1 MISMGGE
8 QIPPMDFPSDDE
20 MGDVMNQENG
30 EELPSDFDT
39 NFDAG
44 VEADEETDP
53 KKYIQQLTGKLSQT
67 LNSYNNENGEPDIEL
82 GKYVLG
88 MIVKQGTKGMDEK
101 DRKEIIK
108 KINTSNSESDDDF
121 EDEEIEMPEDNEMNN
136 QGDENLDMKM
146 ESKTFKFTKKQI
158 FENFGL
164 ATDVEKDDIIE
175 KNRDTKISPDTVKN
189 KKTRPFE
196 APKKFRE

>member
-8 QIPPMDFPSDDE
+8 QMPPMDFPSDDE

-175 KNRDTKISPDTVKN
+175 KNKDTKISPDTVKN